1 MGNIA
6 AFLLALAIVALVIEM
21 LRRKKLR
28 EKYAVLW
35 LIVGVATLVL
45 AAFPRLLNIV
55 AEYVGVQIPSNLLFA
70 MSILM
75 LLGVCLHLSW
85 EISVVEDETR
95 TLAEE
100 VAILRTQ
107 LESSQHGPA
116 FPGSTAT
123 CLPWIRPAPIPSRP
137 ADPSRLPFGSPR
149 GSPSRDG
156 RTGRP
161 CRHAHHR
168 PSRRKLG
175 ILRCPSIFSFP
186 TGATLLT

>member
-6 AFLLALAIVALVIEM
+6 AFLLALAIVGLVVEM

-35 LIVGVATLVL
+35 LIVGVLTLVL
-45 AAFPRLLNIV
+45 AAFPRMLNVV
-55 AEYVGVQIPSNLLFA
+55 AEFVGVQLPSNLLFA

-100 VAILRTQ
+100 VAILRVQ
-107 LESSQHGPA
+107 VEDLNRRQ
-116 FPGSTAT
+116 
-123 CLPWIRPAPIPSRP
+123 SRP
-137 ADPSRLPFGSPR
+137 VVRPSDSMAASP
-149 GSPSRDG
+149 D
-156 RTGRP
+156 TN
-161 CRHAHHR
+161 RHATKPDVR
-168 PSRRKLG
+168 DKGSN
-175 ILRCPSIFSFP
+175 
-186 TGATLLT
+186 

>member
-6 AFLLALAIVALVIEM
+6 AFLLALAIVAVVVEM

-55 AEYVGVQIPSNLLFA
+55 AEFVGVQLPSNLLFI

-100 VAILRTQ
+100 VAILRSQVESLNANPAAAPRRSPVSPGSRVPSAGSSDTST
-107 LESSQHGPA
+107 ESSD
-116 FPGSTAT
+116 S
-123 CLPWIRPAPIPSRP
+123 
-137 ADPSRLPFGSPR
+137 
-149 GSPSRDG
+149 
-156 RTGRP
+156 
-161 CRHAHHR
+161 
-168 PSRRKLG
+168 
-175 ILRCPSIFSFP
+175 
-186 TGATLLT
+186 

>member
-6 AFLLALAIVALVIEM
+6 AFLLALAIVGLVVEM

-28 EKYAVLW
+28 EKYAALW
-35 LIVGVATLVL
+35 LIVGGATLVL

-55 AEYVGVQIPSNLLFA
+55 AEFVGVQLPSNLLFA

-100 VAILRTQ
+100 VAILRVQVEALNAPASAVSPLPPDSLATTPDTAGPHAAKP
-107 LESSQHGPA
+107 EIQHK
-116 FPGSTAT
+116 GS
-123 CLPWIRPAPIPSRP
+123 
-137 ADPSRLPFGSPR
+137 D
-149 GSPSRDG
+149 
-156 RTGRP
+156 
-161 CRHAHHR
+161 
-168 PSRRKLG
+168 
-175 ILRCPSIFSFP
+175 
-186 TGATLLT
+186 

>member
-6 AFLLALAIVALVIEM
+6 AFLLALAIVALVVEM

-28 EKYAVLW
+28 EKYAALW
-35 LIVGVATLVL
+35 LIVGGATLVL

-55 AEYVGVQIPSNLLFA
+55 AEYVGVQVPSNLLFA
-70 MSILM
+70 LSILM

-107 LESSQHGPA
+107 VEALEQHASVGASRRAANPRASETSTTNLDLPTESSD
-116 FPGSTAT
+116 S
-123 CLPWIRPAPIPSRP
+123 
-137 ADPSRLPFGSPR
+137 
-149 GSPSRDG
+149 
-156 RTGRP
+156 
-161 CRHAHHR
+161 
-168 PSRRKLG
+168 
-175 ILRCPSIFSFP
+175 
-186 TGATLLT
+186 

>member
-1 MGNIA
+1 MGNVA
-6 AFLLALAIVALVIEM
+6 AFLLALAIVALVVEM

-35 LIVGVATLVL
+35 LVVGVATLVL

-55 AEYVGVQIPSNLLFA
+55 AEFVGVQLPSNLLFT

-100 VAILRTQ
+100 VAILRSQVEALSAPQASRAPGRANGMRGDASISPVLTGEPST
-107 LESSQHGPA
+107 ESAES
-116 FPGSTAT
+116 
-123 CLPWIRPAPIPSRP
+123 
-137 ADPSRLPFGSPR
+137 
-149 GSPSRDG
+149 
-156 RTGRP
+156 
-161 CRHAHHR
+161 
-168 PSRRKLG
+168 
-175 ILRCPSIFSFP
+175 
-186 TGATLLT
+186 

>member
-100 VAILRTQ
+100 VAILRAQVESLEQRHDLPALDAARPDPVATP
-107 LESSQHGPA
+107 LTTPHATPLATPLGTPLPGPAEPAAPARTHATDRPAESSEA
-116 FPGSTAT
+116 
-123 CLPWIRPAPIPSRP
+123 
-137 ADPSRLPFGSPR
+137 
-149 GSPSRDG
+149 
-156 RTGRP
+156 
-161 CRHAHHR
+161 
-168 PSRRKLG
+168 
-175 ILRCPSIFSFP
+175 
-186 TGATLLT
+186 

>member
-35 LIVGVATLVL
+35 LVVGVATLVL

-55 AEYVGVQIPSNLLFA
+55 AEFVGVQIPSNLLFA

-107 LESSQHGPA
+107 LESLEQHRHLSALDAGRPDPVPNPLPDSRKNPLGNPLAGEAAPA
-116 FPGSTAT
+116 AQARAHVTD
-123 CLPWIRPAPIPSRP
+123 RPAESTE
-137 ADPSRLPFGSPR
+137 S
-149 GSPSRDG
+149 
-156 RTGRP
+156 
-161 CRHAHHR
+161 
-168 PSRRKLG
+168 
-175 ILRCPSIFSFP
+175 
-186 TGATLLT
+186 

>member
-1 MGNIA
+1 MGNLA
-6 AFLLALAIVALVIEM
+6 AFLLALAIVALVVEM

-35 LIVGVATLVL
+35 LVVGVATLVL

-55 AEYVGVQIPSNLLFA
+55 AEFVGVQLPSNLLFT

-100 VAILRTQ
+100 VAILRAQVETM
-107 LESSQHGPA
+107 SG
-116 FPGSTAT
+116 
-123 CLPWIRPAPIPSRP
+123 
-137 ADPSRLPFGSPR
+137 
-149 GSPSRDG
+149 SRDSLPAG
-156 RTGRP
+156 RENAYAEPGLPPALTGD
-161 CRHAHHR
+161 
-168 PSRRKLG
+168 
-175 ILRCPSIFSFP
+175 P
-186 TGATLLT
+186 TIESADS

>member
-6 AFLLALAIVALVIEM
+6 AFLLALAIVALVVEM

-28 EKYAVLW
+28 EKYAALW

-55 AEYVGVQIPSNLLFA
+55 AEYVGVQVPSNLLFA

-100 VAILRTQ
+100 VAILRAQVEALEQHARVGVASGTAKPRSADSSTTS
-107 LESSQHGPA
+107 LDLPTESSD
-116 FPGSTAT
+116 S
-123 CLPWIRPAPIPSRP
+123 
-137 ADPSRLPFGSPR
+137 
-149 GSPSRDG
+149 
-156 RTGRP
+156 
-161 CRHAHHR
+161 
-168 PSRRKLG
+168 
-175 ILRCPSIFSFP
+175 
-186 TGATLLT
+186 